1 MFFRC
6 KRSHGIEYLQLVR
19 CDRVRGRPRQSVLA
33 TLGRTADLVG
43 TGAIDRMLRSAARL
57 SKSAIAVTASN
68 SDSATLTHRRHIG
81 LSLVFERLWRDAGCD
96 QAFDAVRSRHGISP
110 DLKRIA
116 WLQACEQQVGGRDDP
131 ARDTAPADDICR
143 ATPADVER
151 VAELLECER
160 SNDHGGSCRLQEEIE
175 ELIFF
180 QQPRPSGD
188 FTLVLLCE
196 KAQRANRPDP
206 FGPEW
211 RQAVAAGVIDGD
223 GRIVCC
229 EAWAGDAFTG
239 AELERMVTR
248 VQTRFAPASIAIA
261 ADPEMIDGNT
271 FAMLDD
277 RDSHPRLG
285 PRPVLAPAPR
295 LHAPIGASPLS
306 GRNLELSQTA
316 ADHSDRTELP
326 AGASRVREAFGPI
339 LNRFVQ
345 QELGC
350 TSDAGLRSQIFFA
363 SLGLR
368 MRFEFE
374 RRLAESGQ
382 ALSCQTLS
390 CQALSCQALS
400 CQALSWSSL
409 IEELQQMLEFE
420 FEHAN
425 ERYVLRTPLS
435 NRSKLVFAS
444 LGIAPLPLIEPMTA
458 KTTP

>member
-96 QAFDAVRSRHGISP
+96 QALDAVRSRRGISP
-110 DLKRIA
+110 DFERIA
-116 WLQACEQQVGGRDDP
+116 RLQAFEQQIGGRDDP
-131 ARDTAPADDICR
+131 ARDTAAAGGIRRAD
-143 ATPADVER
+143 PADVER
-151 VAELLECER
+151 IAELLER
-160 SNDHGGSCRLQEEIE
+160 KTSNDHGGSCRLQEEIE
-175 ELIFF
+175 ALIFF
-180 QQPRPSGD
+180 QRPRPSGG
-188 FTLVLLCE
+188 FTLVLLRE
-196 KAQRANRPDP
+196 EALQRANRPDP
-206 FGPEW
+206 LGPEW

-229 EAWAGDAFTG
+229 DAWAGDAFTG

-261 ADPEMIDGNT
+261 ADPEMIDGNI

-277 RDSHPRLG
+277 RDSHRRHGPRL
-285 PRPVLAPAPR
+285 VLAPTCR
-295 LHAPIGASPLS
+295 SHAPNGAGPLS
-306 GRNLELSQTA
+306 RGSLELSRTA
-316 ADHSDRTELP
+316 ADHCDRTELP
-326 AGASRVREAFGPI
+326 AGASRVREAFGPT

-350 TSDAGLRSQIFFA
+350 TSGAGLRSQIFFA

-382 ALSCQTLS
+382 ALSCQ
-390 CQALSCQALS
+390 
-400 CQALSWSSL
+400 ALSWSTL
-409 IEELQQMLEFE
+409 IEELQQMIEFE

-444 LGIAPLPLIEPMTA
+444 LGIAPLPLIEPMAA